1 VVGSA
6 TRVSVLT
13 SALPL
18 PVRLFLCLGFE
29 CLRLEV
35 LHLWFG
41 LLAGFLSFPYCEG
54 LLASVS
60 RLRSSE
66 VPLFVRFGCDAPQF
80 FRELI
85 LTFEVMIQTRNRK
98 VIFED

>member
-13 SALPL
+13 YALLL
-18 PVRLFLCLGFE
+18 PVRLFLGLGFE
-29 CLRLEV
+29 CLRLGV

-60 RLRSSE
+60 E
-66 VPLFVRFGCDAPQF
+66 VPLFVRFGCDARQF

-85 LTFEVMIQTRNRK
+85 QTSFTFEMMIRSWNRK
-98 VIFED
+98 LNFDN